1 LAQVSTK
8 FGRTKTHEERNT
20 AIDQANVV
28 IIGGGVVGCAIAQQ
42 LSSYWDDV
50 FLLEALPKLG
60 MGASTRNSGVIHS
73 GLYYPT
79 GSLKAKHC
87 VRGNRL
93 TYEFCARYKVG
104 HRQIGKIVVASSMNE
119 VDELHELM
127 ENGRANG
134 VENLRLIDAGAI
146 RAREP
151 HVAGVQAI
159 EVPSTGIVES
169 EEFVKACARIATNR
183 GANLVTNARVE
194 RLEASGSEIRVTSAA
209 GEIATRCLINSAGLH
224 ADEVAGLLGSKMV
237 RHRIYPVR
245 GEYCEFVRSKRDWI
259 NGLVYPLP
267 HSEGTSLGVHFTK
280 TLEGNVWVGPTARYI
295 DSKNDYERDREPVEY
310 FAKLAKSLVPEIE
323 PEDFVPAHSG
333 IRAKLVP
340 PPALRRSGEGAFVQK
355 EYAAS
360 TRDFVIERDPDFPLA
375 VQLIGIESPG
385 LTSALSIAEQVHE
398 MVAEILN

>member
-1 LAQVSTK
+1 
-8 FGRTKTHEERNT
+8 
-20 AIDQANVV
+20 
-28 IIGGGVVGCAIAQQ
+28 
-42 LSSYWDDV
+42 
-50 FLLEALPKLG
+50 
-60 MGASTRNSGVIHS
+60 MGASARNSGVIHS

-93 TYEFCARYKVG
+93 TYEFCATHKVA
-104 HRQIGKIVVASSMNE
+104 HRRTGKIVVASSIDE
-119 VDELHELM
+119 VTELHALM
-127 ENGRANG
+127 ENGHANG
-134 VENLRLIDAGAI
+134 VENLRILDAAAI

-169 EEFVKACARIATNR
+169 EDLVKACARIAANR

-194 RLEASGSEIRVTSAA
+194 RLEALGSTIRVTSAA
-209 GEIATRCLINSAGLH
+209 GEIATRCLINSAGLY
-224 ADEVAGLLGSKMV
+224 ADEIAGLLGSKMV

-245 GEYCEFVRSKRDWI
+245 GEYCELVRSKQDWI

-280 TLEGNVWVGPTARYI
+280 TLAGNVWVGPTARYV
-295 DSKNDYERDREPVEY
+295 DRKNDYEGEREPVEY
-310 FAKLAKSLVPEIE
+310 FAKLAKSLLPEIE
-323 PEDFVPAHSG
+323 ASDFVPAHSG

-340 PPALRRSGEGAFVQK
+340 PPALRRSGEGSFVQK

-360 TRDFVIERDPDFPLA
+360 TRDFIIERDPDFPLA
-375 VQLIGIESPG
+375 IQLIGIESPG

-398 MVAEILN
+398 MVTEILN